1 MGIVGNKKTSDSHHF
16 EVNVVVC
23 PWTVRWT
30 GMQPADLAQDDRDQD
45 SQTDP
50 DAREPGTG
58 GGWRERESP
67 WISPPSARES
77 TTTGAET

>member
-30 GMQPADLAQDDRDQD
+30 GSSLPIWLKTTAIRIVRPIPMRASQDWRGLEGTRIAMDL
-45 SQTDP
+45 T
-50 DAREPGTG
+50 
-58 GGWRERESP
+58 SP
-67 WISPPSARES
+67 RES